1 MSCLHAILNSLCQAF
16 LISSIFC
23 GCTLQ
28 YTIAMLGYD
37 EEEKTT
43 VLELTYNYGVTE
55 YTKGNAYAQVIIFF
69 SLPSMRKS

>member
-1 MSCLHAILNSLCQAF
+1 MRWIGYKSSLLNVEILLYFGSCA
-16 LISSIFC
+16 
-23 GCTLQ
+23 LQ

-55 YTKGNAYAQVIIFF
+55 YTKGNAYAQVNI
-69 SLPSMRKS
+69 